1 MNLNLQDKVAIVTG
15 GARGLGKSI
24 SKALAGE
31 RVKVVIADLNGY
43 GAKRAANEIAGCG
56 LNAVPF
62 MADVTKAQDLNRLV
76 TETIARFRRIDILVN
91 NAGICPRTSFSAVS
105 EEEWDKVMAINLKS
119 VFLLSQK
126 VFPYMKRQKFGRII
140 NIASAAGKIGGM
152 QVGAHYAASKAALIC
167 LTKTIALYGAKHGIT
182 ANAVCPGVIG
192 TEMTLNISRKK
203 INRYKMQ
210 IPLGRIGS
218 PEDVAG
224 AVLFLVSEQAGYITG
239 ETTDVNGGLVMD

>member
-24 SKALAGE
+24 AKALAAE
-31 RVKVVIADLNGY
+31 RVKVIIADLNGA
-43 GAKRAANEIAGCG
+43 GAKRAANEMSGCG
-56 LNAVPF
+56 LNVMPF
-62 MADVTKAQDLNRLV
+62 MADVTKSQDLTRLV
-76 TETIARFRRIDILVN
+76 RSTIARFRRIDILVN
-91 NAGICPRTSFSAVS
+91 NAGICPRTRFDAVS
-105 EEEWDKVMAINLKS
+105 EEEWDKVMAVNLKS
-119 VFLLSQK
+119 AFLLSQK
-126 VFPYMKRQKFGRII
+126 VFPYMKRRKFGRII

-218 PEDVAG
+218 AEDVAG
-224 AVLFLVSEQAGYITG
+224 AVLFLASEQAGYITG